1 MKTPSPTLADA
12 LGHEVADKRLDILR
26 RIGHAGSIS
35 EAARGAGVSY
45 KAAWQA
51 LDTLSNL
58 AGAPLVERT
67 VGGSGGGGAQLT
79 ALGTQLLQAADKL
92 HALRAQALAQ
102 WAAPQ
107 STASDPPHHPPPQLA
122 ALSLRTSMRNQLP
135 CQVQRLTRGGQATR
149 VHLVLADGSPLVAR
163 ITRASAELLG
173 LTTDVQVLALAK
185 ATAVTVI
192 AHDAVLPSPDNA
204 SNHLDGVV
212 ARLTRASAGDE
223 VVLTL
228 PSGLS
233 LVGFAPPGLR
243 LTKGQRAAAKL
254 EESAVVL
261 AIGG

>member
-1 MKTPSPTLADA
+1 MKIPPPTLADA

-26 RIGHAGSIS
+26 RIGQAGSIS

-51 LDTLSNL
+51 LDILSNL

-79 ALGTQLLQAADKL
+79 AEGMQLLQAADTL
-92 HALRAQALAQ
+92 QALRAQALAQ
-102 WAAPQ
+102 WALPPSSVSDPALHHAPQ
-107 STASDPPHHPPPQLA
+107 WAG
-122 ALSLRTSMRNQLP
+122 LSLRTSMRIQLP
-135 CQVQRLTRGGQATR
+135 CQVVRLSRRGQATR
-149 VHLVLADGSPLVAR
+149 VHLALADGSALVSR
-163 ITRASAELLG
+163 ITQASAELLG
-173 LTTDVQVLALAK
+173 LAADVQVLALAK
-185 ATAVTVI
+185 ATAVTI
-192 AHDAVLPSPDNA
+192 TPHDAASPSTDKA
-204 SNHLDGVV
+204 SNHLGGVV
-212 ARLTRASAGDE
+212 ARLSRASAGDE

-233 LVGFAPPGLR
+233 VVGFAPPGLL

-254 EESAVVL
+254 AESAVVL